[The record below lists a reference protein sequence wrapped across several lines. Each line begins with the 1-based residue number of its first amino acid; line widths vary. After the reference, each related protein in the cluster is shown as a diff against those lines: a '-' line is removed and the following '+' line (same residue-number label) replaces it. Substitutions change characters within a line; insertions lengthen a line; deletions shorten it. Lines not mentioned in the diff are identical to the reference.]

1 MRFRQVLLGT
11 LHRLCLGK
19 RPRVFKRGKSEVWKT
34 HQKRTL
40 NQLMR
45 SKKLRTRS
53 ESSIRSLRKSYFQDL
68 YYHLN
73 PDKYDEQFLFIQNEK
88 NNLGG
93 ITEYQNPK
101 TEGYDTTWNMLSSF
115 KEKHWCKSINEEQNF
130 RYEELLAFIQL
141 CKSLEVEITC
151 IVAPYND
158 RFIRQYDPSSIY
170 AYPKTMTK
178 IKALLDKEKVAYID
192 ATDISTV
199 SGTFD
204 DHQHHSSYGASI
216 YNKIKKHLNN
226 E

>member
-1 MRFRQVLLGT
+1 MCDLDKSYWERYTDYALAKDLG
-11 LHRLCLGK
+11 LSEEEKVKFGK
-19 RPRVFKRGKSEVWKT
+19 PIETYFESINTFEKT
-34 HQKRTL
+34 TYAV
-40 NQLMR
+40 
-45 SKKLRTRS
+45 

-158 RFIRQYDPSSIY
+158 RFIRLYDPSSIY

-178 IKALLDKEKVAYID
+178 IKALLDK
-192 ATDISTV
+192 
-199 SGTFD
+199 
-204 DHQHHSSYGASI
+204 
-216 YNKIKKHLNN
+216 KK
-226 E
+226 